1 MAAAGCGIPAYHW
14 SIVSAAA
21 PYFQQERS
29 DPIAMSLRTYLLFA
43 VLCVFWGIPYFF
55 IKLALADISPVCV
68 AWSRITLG
76 ALVLIPVAWHRGAL
90 SAALRHKGAIVAF
103 AIVELVVPFS
113 LIAVAERW
121 LTSSM
126 VGVLIATVPLT
137 VVVIAPLFG
146 VHETLSAR
154 RLAGLV
160 IGFAGVIVLLGFD
173 TIAGAAEWLA
183 VASLV
188 LAIVGYAAGPLVV
201 QRYLK
206 GVDEIGA
213 VAVSLGVASVV
224 LLPAALV
231 TMPHEMPSALSLA
244 SIGVLGII
252 CTASA
257 MLLYFYVIH
266 AAGAARA
273 SVVAYISPA
282 IAAILGVTVLHE
294 HFGIGIAAGLALI
307 LLGSALGSSGGE
319 RLSPQSQ
326 SLDVEL

>member
-1 MAAAGCGIPAYHW
+1 MN
-14 SIVSAAA
+14 
-21 PYFQQERS
+21 
-29 DPIAMSLRTYLLFA
+29 MRTFLLFA

-55 IKLALADISPVCV
+55 IKLALAHISPICI
-68 AWSRITLG
+68 AWGRITLG
-76 ALVLIPVAWHRGAL
+76 ALVLLPVAWHRGAL
-90 SAALRHKGAIVAF
+90 APALRHKGAIVAF
-103 AIVELVVPFS
+103 AIAELVVPFS

-126 VGVLIATVPLT
+126 VGVLVATVPLT
-137 VVVIAPLFG
+137 VVVVAPLFG
-146 VHETLSAR
+146 VHETLGAR
-154 RLAGLV
+154 RLIGLV
-160 IGFAGVIVLLGFD
+160 TGFAGVIVLLGFD

-183 VASLV
+183 VAGLV

-213 VAVSLGVASVV
+213 VAVSLGVASVI
-224 LLPAALV
+224 LLPVALA
-231 TMPHEMPSALSLA
+231 TLPRQMPSALSLT
-244 SIGVLGII
+244 SIGILGII

-282 IAAILGVTVLHE
+282 IAAVLGVVVLHE
-294 HFGIGIAAGLALI
+294 HFGVGIAAGLALI
-307 LLGSALGSSGGE
+307 LLGSALGSGGGE
-319 RLSPQSQ
+319 RLSPESQ

>member
-146 VHETLSAR
+146 VH
-154 RLAGLV
+154 
-160 IGFAGVIVLLGFD
+160 
-173 TIAGAAEWLA
+173 
-183 VASLV
+183 
-188 LAIVGYAAGPLVV
+188 
-201 QRYLK
+201 
-206 GVDEIGA
+206 
-213 VAVSLGVASVV
+213 
-224 LLPAALV
+224 
-231 TMPHEMPSALSLA
+231 
-244 SIGVLGII
+244 
-252 CTASA
+252 
-257 MLLYFYVIH
+257 
-266 AAGAARA
+266 
-273 SVVAYISPA
+273 
-282 IAAILGVTVLHE
+282 
-294 HFGIGIAAGLALI
+294 
-307 LLGSALGSSGGE
+307 
-319 RLSPQSQ
+319 
-326 SLDVEL
+326 